1 MRTVVSAVAIAC
13 LAGTAHAQYTTP
25 HVINSSG
32 PIVSNLN
39 GTTFVNHGLVG
50 VGRMPSFLD
59 AQGSTFGSVSS
70 LTVAPGTWSFDAA
83 SGTYAGQFLTLPD
96 RGRNDPASGNYV
108 DYQGRVQKVDF
119 SFKPL
124 PAGSGSTQDQIKLN
138 YRGLTLLSE
147 SNGAAMVGQD
157 PGTGVGSAFG
167 RAVPRIGGNGNIA
180 LDAEGLVA
188 TPDGGYYVSDEY
200 GSAIYR
206 FNAAGELQGVINP
219 VEALMPRDAS
229 NNLNFGSNAAPA
241 KGRRNNQGMEG
252 LSVSPDGKY
261 LFAMNQSGAV
271 QDSAGNQAN
280 RRFTRVSVYDI
291 SQDATPNSPIGHY
304 AVELPSYTS
313 SGNGN
318 PVDRTA
324 AVSEIV
330 AMSDTQFMLISRDS
344 NGRGPGTA
352 LDPVYKSVLMAD
364 ISGATNLIN
373 TPYAN
378 GYTPIATG
386 GSLVSGI
393 TAAVTTESLNM
404 LNLFDLDRFGL
415 NIELDAAHPDGDM
428 NTLSEKWE
436 GLSLVPDLATADP
449 TDYYLFIANDNDFI
463 TQNGVMKTYDGHV
476 IEYHDAIENDTM
488 FLAYKVTIIPAPGVG
503 VLALGGVLTIARRR
517 R

>member
-167 RAVPRIGGNGNIA
+167 RAVPRIGEHSREIR
-180 LDAEGLVA
+180 AE
-188 TPDGGYYVSDEY
+188 
-200 GSAIYR
+200 
-206 FNAAGELQGVINP
+206 
-219 VEALMPRDAS
+219 
-229 NNLNFGSNAAPA
+229 
-241 KGRRNNQGMEG
+241 
-252 LSVSPDGKY
+252 
-261 LFAMNQSGAV
+261 
-271 QDSAGNQAN
+271 
-280 RRFTRVSVYDI
+280 
-291 SQDATPNSPIGHY
+291 
-304 AVELPSYTS
+304 
-313 SGNGN
+313 
-318 PVDRTA
+318 
-324 AVSEIV
+324 
-330 AMSDTQFMLISRDS
+330 
-344 NGRGPGTA
+344 
-352 LDPVYKSVLMAD
+352 
-364 ISGATNLIN
+364 
-373 TPYAN
+373 
-378 GYTPIATG
+378 
-386 GSLVSGI
+386 
-393 TAAVTTESLNM
+393 
-404 LNLFDLDRFGL
+404 FGL
-415 NIELDAAHPDGDM
+415 
-428 NTLSEKWE
+428 
-436 GLSLVPDLATADP
+436 
-449 TDYYLFIANDNDFI
+449 
-463 TQNGVMKTYDGHV
+463 
-476 IEYHDAIENDTM
+476 
-488 FLAYKVTIIPAPGVG
+488 
-503 VLALGGVLTIARRR
+503 
-517 R
+517 